1 MQFSLYLINNK
12 TITATD
18 KTSIIMSTIPS
29 PFLLNSLSFL
39 ASEGNRKYATVRPIY
54 IRRFITQAARSLKTK
69 ENAREPIPNI
79 IEKAKPQPFLQSHIL
94 ESSFNILT
102 LISNFLIN
110 ITQIKNLN
118 HKNFTN

>member
-29 PFLLNSLSFL
+29 PFLFAYLFFL
-39 ASEGNRKYATVRPIY
+39 DSEGNLKYPTVRPIY
-54 IRRFITQAARSLKTK
+54 IRRFITQATRSLKTK

-79 IEKAKPQPFLQSHIL
+79 IEKAKPQPFFQSHNL
-94 ESSFNILT
+94 ESSV
-102 LISNFLIN
+102 
-110 ITQIKNLN
+110 
-118 HKNFTN
+118 